1 VYPAHIA
8 QGGIFRRREETETVR
23 LLGLDVGEKRIGV
36 AVTDPTGIFAQ
47 PLSTVMRGPDDVRE
61 IQDLVREYE
70 ITEVVVGLPV
80 NMNGSLGPG
89 AEKVQEFARELEAA
103 LPVPIVF
110 EDERLTTSMAERMM
124 IDADV
129 SRKKRKGSVDKIA
142 AAIILEGRL
151 GKIKASS

>member
-1 VYPAHIA
+1 M
-8 QGGIFRRREETETVR
+8 R

-36 AVTDPTGIFAQ
+36 AVTDPMGMFAQ
-47 PLSTVMRGPDDVRE
+47 PVSTIMRGIHDIDE
-61 IQDLVREYE
+61 IVSLVEEYS

-80 NMNGSLGPG
+80 NMNGTLGPG
-89 AEKVQEFARELEAA
+89 AEKVQEFASKLEAA
-103 LPVPIVF
+103 LTVPLVF

-129 SRKKRKGSVDKIA
+129 SRKKRKKSIDKIA

-151 GKIKASS
+151 GKIQAKT

>member
-1 VYPAHIA
+1 M
-8 QGGIFRRREETETVR
+8 R

-36 AVTDPTGIFAQ
+36 AVTDPIGLFAQ
-47 PLSTVMRGPDDVRE
+47 PISTIMRGVHDIEE
-61 IQDLVREYE
+61 IEALVKEYD

-89 AEKVQEFARELEAA
+89 AEKVQEFAQKLKEVLT
-103 LPVPIVF
+103 VPIVF
-110 EDERLTTSMAERMM
+110 EDERLSTSMAERMM

-129 SRKKRKGSVDKIA
+129 SRRKRKNSVDKIA

-151 GKIKASS
+151 GKIQAKS

>member
-1 VYPAHIA
+1 M
-8 QGGIFRRREETETVR
+8 R

-47 PLSTVMRGPDDVRE
+47 PLSTIQRGVDDIKK
-61 IQDLVREYE
+61 IQELVKEYE

-89 AEKVQEFARELEAA
+89 AEKVKEFARELEAVLA
-103 LPVPIVF
+103 VPLVF

-129 SRKKRKGSVDKIA
+129 SRKKRKTSVDKIA

-151 GKIKASS
+151 GKINAST

>member
-1 VYPAHIA
+1 L
-8 QGGIFRRREETETVR
+8 R

-47 PLSTVMRGPDDVRE
+47 PLSTIQRGVDDIKK
-61 IQDLVREYE
+61 IQELVKEYE

-89 AEKVQEFARELEAA
+89 AEKVKEFARELEAVLA
-103 LPVPIVF
+103 VPLVF

-129 SRKKRKGSVDKIA
+129 SRKKRKTSVDKIA

-151 GKIKASS
+151 GKINAST

>member
-1 VYPAHIA
+1 M
-8 QGGIFRRREETETVR
+8 R

-36 AVTDPTGIFAQ
+36 AMTDPTGLFAQ
-47 PLSTVMRGPDDVRE
+47 PVSTIMRGTHDVEE
-61 IQDLVREYE
+61 IAALVNEYN

-80 NMNGSLGPG
+80 NMNGTLGPG
-89 AEKVQEFARELEAA
+89 AEKVREFAGKLEAV
-103 LPVPIVF
+103 LTVPVVF

-129 SRKKRKGSVDKIA
+129 SRKKRKKSVDKIA

-151 GKIKASS
+151 GKMQSKT

>member
-1 VYPAHIA
+1 
-8 QGGIFRRREETETVR
+8 VR

-36 AVTDPTGIFAQ
+36 AVTDPMGMFAQ
-47 PLSTVMRGPDDVRE
+47 PVSTIMRGIHDIDE
-61 IQDLVREYE
+61 IVSLVEEYS

-80 NMNGSLGPG
+80 NMNGTLGPG
-89 AEKVQEFARELEAA
+89 AEKVQEFASKLEAA
-103 LPVPIVF
+103 LTVPLVF

-129 SRKKRKGSVDKIA
+129 SRKKRKKSIDKIA

-151 GKIKASS
+151 GKIQAKT

>member
-1 VYPAHIA
+1 M
-8 QGGIFRRREETETVR
+8 R

-36 AVTDPTGIFAQ
+36 AVTDPTGIFTQ
-47 PLSTVMRGPDDVRE
+47 PISTIMRGTDDIE
-61 IQDLVREYE
+61 KILDLVREYD

-80 NMNGSLGPG
+80 NMNGTLGPG
-89 AEKVQEFARELEAA
+89 AQKVQEFAQRLEAV
-103 LPVPIVF
+103 LTIPIVF

-129 SRKKRKGSVDKIA
+129 SRKKRKRSVDKIA

-151 GKIKASS
+151 EKIKANM

>member
-1 VYPAHIA
+1 M
-8 QGGIFRRREETETVR
+8 R

-36 AVTDPTGIFAQ
+36 AVTDPMGTFAQ
-47 PLSTVMRGPDDVRE
+47 PVSTIMRGVHDIDE
-61 IQDLVREYE
+61 IVSLVEEYS

-80 NMNGSLGPG
+80 NMNGTLGPG
-89 AEKVQEFARELEAA
+89 AEKVREFAHKLEAA
-103 LPVPIVF
+103 LTVPLVF

-129 SRKKRKGSVDKIA
+129 SRKKRKKSVDKIA

-151 GKIKASS
+151 GKIQAKT

>member
-1 VYPAHIA
+1 MN
-8 QGGIFRRREETETVR
+8 VR

-36 AVTDPTGIFAQ
+36 AVTDPTGLFAQ
-47 PLSTVMRGPDDVRE
+47 PVSTIMRGTNDIRE
-61 IQDLVREYE
+61 IADLVKEYD

-80 NMNGSLGPG
+80 NMNGSIGPG
-89 AEKVQEFARELEAA
+89 AEKVQEFAQNLEET
-103 LPVPIVF
+103 LTVPIVF

-129 SRKKRKGSVDKIA
+129 SRRKRKKSVDKIA

-151 GKIKASS
+151 GKIKANS

>member
-1 VYPAHIA
+1 M
-8 QGGIFRRREETETVR
+8 
-23 LLGLDVGEKRIGV
+23 GLDVGEKRIGV

-47 PLSTVMRGPDDVRE
+47 PLSTVMRGADDIKE
-61 IQDLVREYE
+61 IVDLVREYD

-80 NMNGSLGPG
+80 NMNGTLGPG
-89 AEKVQEFARELEAA
+89 AQKVQEFAERLEKA
-103 LPVPIVF
+103 LSVPIVF

-129 SRKKRKGSVDKIA
+129 SRKKRKHSVDKIA

-151 GKIKASS
+151 GKIQAGS